1 MRTNHKLTAKISPL
15 IVGYSSSMA
24 SASTSVFKF
33 TEVKK
38 VLLLLEK
45 KDRLKLLLALA
56 INTFLAFLDLFGVA
70 LIGITSAILIRG
82 LQGLAAGDQV
92 SKFLEL
98 LNLDGLPQRDLLILL
113 GGTAI
118 FFFIIKT
125 ILSVYFFRRILRYM
139 SIKNAQ
145 ISSSLVAKMFNRPVE
160 KMLSKSIQHQIYNV
174 TGGVERLIGGAVT
187 SLVVIASDLVLLLV
201 ILVGLLLVDPIT
213 SIGTFF
219 VFTAIAFL
227 LYFLLHKRIV
237 TLNRKSTYQIIYL
250 SQKISEGINS
260 FRDLFIK
267 GGREFY
273 VNEIRKIKMQLAGYD
288 AEIKFIP
295 NISKYTIEIAVILG
309 VAVVAGF
316 QFYLFDSNRAI
327 AVISVFLAA
336 SARIAPAIIRLQ
348 QNIIAVKSSLSA
360 AKPTFELIDELNGVK
375 ELDNIETIIN
385 TNHADFSPRVKLSNL
400 KFTYSD
406 GVENTIE
413 DISLDITEGKFIAFV
428 GPSGGGK
435 STLIDLILGL
445 LAPSSGS
452 ITISSLTP
460 VDAIKK
466 WPGAIGY
473 VPQDVFIENSTVKE
487 NICLG
492 FNPDSVSDD
501 LVWQALKLADL
512 SDFVKD
518 LEGQLSYKISD
529 AGKNLSGGQR
539 QRLGIARALL
549 TKPKIVI
556 FDEATSALD
565 AETENRVSGSIL
577 KLSGE
582 CTVIFIAHR
591 LSVVR
596 GADMIYYIDKGK
608 IINQGTFDELRA
620 MNPAFNNQANFM
632 GI

>member
-1 MRTNHKLTAKISPL
+1 
-15 IVGYSSSMA
+15 
-24 SASTSVFKF
+24 
-33 TEVKK
+33 
-38 VLLLLEK
+38 
-45 KDRLKLLLALA
+45 
-56 INTFLAFLDLFGVA
+56 
-70 LIGITSAILIRG
+70 
-82 LQGLAAGDQV
+82 
-92 SKFLEL
+92 
-98 LNLDGLPQRDLLILL
+98 
-113 GGTAI
+113 
-118 FFFIIKT
+118 
-125 ILSVYFFRRILRYM
+125 M
-139 SIKNAQ
+139 SIRNAQ
-145 ISSSLVAKMFNRPVE
+145 ISSSLVSKMLNRPVE
-160 KMLSKSIQHQIYNV
+160 KIFSKPIQHQIYNV
-174 TGGVERLIGGAVT
+174 TGGVERLVGGAVT

-201 ILVGLLLVDPIT
+201 ILVGLMLVDPIT

-219 VFTAIAFL
+219 VFTGIAFL
-227 LYFLLHKRIV
+227 LYFLLHKRVAI
-237 TLNRKSTYQIIYL
+237 LNSKFAYQSIYFN
-250 SQKISEGINS
+250 QKVSEGINS

-273 VNEIRKIKMQLAGYD
+273 VNEIRKSKMELASYD

-295 NISKYTIEIAVILG
+295 NISKYTIEISVILG
-309 VAVVAGF
+309 IAVIAGI

-336 SARIAPAIIRLQ
+336 STRIAPAIIRLQ
-348 QNIIAVKSSLSA
+348 QNVIAVKSSLSA
-360 AKPTFELIDELNGVK
+360 AKPTFELIDELNGVE
-375 ELDNIETIIN
+375 ELTRIETVIT
-385 TNHADFSPRVKLSNL
+385 TNHANFSPRVKLSNL
-400 KFTYSD
+400 KFIYSD
-406 GVENTIE
+406 ATDETIQ
-413 DISLDITEGKFIAFV
+413 DISLEVTEGKFIAFV

-452 ITISSLTP
+452 ITISGLEP

-466 WPGAIGY
+466 WPGSIGY

-492 FNPDSVSDD
+492 FNPDSVPDE
-501 LVWQALKLADL
+501 LVWQALQLADL
-512 SDFVKD
+512 SEFVKG
-518 LEGQLSYKISD
+518 LEGQLSYRISD

-565 AETENRVSGSIL
+565 AETENRVSESIL
-577 KLSGE
+577 KLTGE

-596 GADMIYYIDKGK
+596 SADMIYYIDKGK
-608 IINQGTFDELRA
+608 IVSQGSFEELRKLNA
-620 MNPAFNNQANFM
+620 DFNNQANFM

>member
-1 MRTNHKLTAKISPL
+1 MVSL
-15 IVGYSSSMA
+15 IQSSL
-24 SASTSVFKF
+24 KF
-33 TEVKK
+33 THIKK

-45 KDRLKLLLALA
+45 KDRFKLFLVL
-56 INTFLAFLDLFGVA
+56 IVNSFLAFLDLIGVA

-92 SKFLEL
+92 TRFLEL
-98 LNLDGLPQRDLLILL
+98 LNLDGLPQQRLLILL
-113 GGTAI
+113 GGSAI
-118 FFFIIKT
+118 FFFILKT
-125 ILSVYFFRRILRYM
+125 VLSVYFLRRTLRYL
-139 SIKNAQ
+139 STRNAQ
-145 ISSSLVAKMFNRPVE
+145 ISSSLVSKMLNRPVE
-160 KMLSKSIQHQIYNV
+160 KIFSRPIQHQIYNV

-187 SLVVIASDLVLLLV
+187 SLVVIASDLVLMLV
-201 ILVGLLLVDPIT
+201 ILVGLMLVDPIT

-219 VFTAIAFL
+219 IFTGIAFL
-227 LYFLLHKRIV
+227 LYFLLHKRVAI
-237 TLNRKSTYQIIYL
+237 LAIKSAYQNIYFD
-250 SQKISEGINS
+250 QKVSEGINS

-273 VNEIRKIKMQLAGYD
+273 VNEIRKTKMQLAGYD

-295 NISKYTIEIAVILG
+295 NISKYTIEILVILG
-309 VAVVAGF
+309 IAVIAGI

-327 AVISVFLAA
+327 AVIAVFLAA
-336 SARIAPAIIRLQ
+336 STRIAPAVIRLQ
-348 QNIIAVKSSLSA
+348 QNVILVKLSLSA
-360 AKPTFELIDELNGVK
+360 AKPTFDLIDELSGVEELTRK
-375 ELDNIETIIN
+375 ETVIT
-385 TNHADFSPRVKLSNL
+385 TSHADFSPRVKLSSI

-406 GVENTIE
+406 ATDETIQ
-413 DISLDITEGKFIAFV
+413 DISLDVTEGKFIAFV

-452 ITISSLTP
+452 ITISGLKP
-460 VDAIKK
+460 VDSIKK
-466 WPGAIGY
+466 WPGSIGY

-492 FNPDSVSDD
+492 FNSDSVPDE
-501 LVWQALKLADL
+501 LVWEALQMADL
-512 SDFVKD
+512 SDFVKG
-518 LEGQLSYKISD
+518 LEGQLSFRISD

-565 AETENRVSGSIL
+565 AETENRVSESIL
-577 KLSGE
+577 KLTGE

-596 GADMIYYIDKGK
+596 SADMIYYIDKGK
-608 IINQGTFDELRA
+608 IVSQGSFEELRKL
-620 MNPAFNNQANFM
+620 NSDFNNQANFM

>member
-1 MRTNHKLTAKISPL
+1 
-15 IVGYSSSMA
+15 MA
-24 SASTSVFKF
+24 YENPSILRLK
-33 TEVKK
+33 EIKK
-38 VLLLLEK
+38 VLILLDK
-45 KDRLKLLLALA
+45 KDRFKLFLVLTVNML
-56 INTFLAFLDLFGVA
+56 LAFLDLFGVA

-92 SKFLEL
+92 TRFLEL
-98 LNLDGLPQRDLLILL
+98 LNLNGLPQRSLLILL
-113 GGTAI
+113 GSAAI
-118 FFFIIKT
+118 SLFILKT
-125 ILSVYFFRRILRYM
+125 ILSVFFLRRTLRYM
-139 SIKNAQ
+139 SLRNAQ
-145 ISSSLVAKMFNRPVE
+145 ISSSLVSKMLNRPVE
-160 KMLSKSIQHQIYNV
+160 KIYSKSIQHQIYMV
-174 TGGVERLIGGAVT
+174 TGGVERLIGGVVT
-187 SLVVIASDLVLLLV
+187 SLVVIAADLVLLLV
-201 ILVGLLLVDPIT
+201 MIVGLMAVDPVT
-213 SIGTFF
+213 SVGTFM
-219 VFTAIAFL
+219 VFTGIGFL
-227 LYFLLHKRIV
+227 LYFLLHKRVANLTI
-237 TLNRKSTYQIIYL
+237 KFAYQSIYFN
-250 SQKISEGINS
+250 QKISEGINS

-273 VNEIRKIKMQLAGYD
+273 VNEIRKTKTQLAGFE
-288 AEIKFIP
+288 AELKFIP
-295 NISKYTIEIAVILG
+295 NISKYTIEISVILG
-309 VAVVAGF
+309 IALISGI

-336 SARIAPAIIRLQ
+336 STRIAPAIVRLQ
-348 QNIIAVKSSLSA
+348 QSVISVKSSLSA
-360 AKPTFELIDELNGVK
+360 AKPTFDLINELNGVE
-375 ELDNIETIIN
+375 ELEKNETVISTI
-385 TNHADFSPRVKLSNL
+385 HKDFSPRLKLSNL
-400 KFTYSD
+400 RFTYSD
-406 GVENTIE
+406 ATDNTIQ
-413 DISLDITEGKFIAFV
+413 DISIEISEGKFIAFV

-452 ITISSLTP
+452 ITISGLTT

-466 WPGAIGY
+466 WPGSIGY

-492 FNPDSVSDD
+492 FNPESVSDE
-501 LVWQALKLADL
+501 LVWQALQLADL
-512 SDFVKD
+512 SDFVKG

-565 AETENRVSGSIL
+565 AETENRVAGSIL
-577 KLSGE
+577 RLIGE
-582 CTVIFIAHR
+582 CTVIFVAHR

-608 IINQGTFDELRA
+608 IISQGTFEELRST
-620 MNPAFNNQANFM
+620 NTEFNNQASFM

>member
-1 MRTNHKLTAKISPL
+1 M
-15 IVGYSSSMA
+15 V
-24 SASTSVFKF
+24 SVNPTLFQF
-33 TEVKK
+33 TEIKK
-38 VLLLLEK
+38 VLLLLDK
-45 KDRLKLLLALA
+45 KDRFRLFLVL
-56 INTFLAFLDLFGVA
+56 IVNTLLAFLDLVGVA
-70 LIGITSAILIRG
+70 LIGVASAILIRG
-82 LQGLAAGDQV
+82 LQAQQAGDQV
-92 SKFLEL
+92 SRFLEV
-98 LNLDGLPQRDLLILL
+98 LNLDGLPQRSLLILL
-113 GGTAI
+113 GASAI
-118 FFFIIKT
+118 FFFILKT
-125 ILSVYFFRRILRYM
+125 ILSVYFLRRTLRYM
-139 SIKNAQ
+139 SIRNAQ
-145 ISSSLVAKMFNRPVE
+145 ISSSLVSKMLNRPVE
-160 KMLSKSIQHQIYNV
+160 KIFNKPIQHQIYNV
-174 TGGVERLIGGAVT
+174 TGGVEILVGGAVT

-201 ILVGLLLVDPIT
+201 ILVGLMLVDPIT

-219 VFTAIAFL
+219 VFTGIAFL
-227 LYFLLHKRIV
+227 LYFLLHKRVAI
-237 TLNRKSTYQIIYL
+237 LNSKFAYQSIYFN
-250 SQKISEGINS
+250 QKVSEGINS

-273 VNEIRKIKMQLAGYD
+273 VNEIRKSKMQLAGYD

-295 NISKYTIEIAVILG
+295 NISKYTIEISVILG
-309 VAVVAGF
+309 IAVIAGI

-336 SARIAPAIIRLQ
+336 STRIAPAIIRLQ
-348 QNIIAVKSSLSA
+348 QNVIAVKSSLSA
-360 AKPTFELIDELNGVK
+360 AKPTFELIDELNGVE
-375 ELDNIETIIN
+375 ELGRTETVIT

-400 KFTYSD
+400 KFIYSD
-406 GVENTIE
+406 ATDETIQ
-413 DISLDITEGKFIAFV
+413 DISLEITEGKFIAFV

-445 LAPSSGS
+445 LAPFSGS
-452 ITISSLTP
+452 ITISGLKP

-466 WPGAIGY
+466 WPGSIGY

-492 FNPDSVSDD
+492 FNPDSVPDD
-501 LVWQALKLADL
+501 LVWQALQLADL
-512 SDFVKD
+512 SEFVKG
-518 LEGQLSYKISD
+518 LEGQLSYRISD

-565 AETENRVSGSIL
+565 AETENRVSESIL
-577 KLSGE
+577 KLTGE

-596 GADMIYYIDKGK
+596 SADMIYYIDKGK
-608 IINQGTFDELRA
+608 IVSQGSFEELRKLNA
-620 MNPAFNNQANFM
+620 DFNNQANFM

>member
-1 MRTNHKLTAKISPL
+1 MIS
-15 IVGYSSSMA
+15 A
-24 SASTSVFKF
+24 NTSLFKF
-33 TEVKK
+33 SDIKK

-45 KDRLKLLLALA
+45 KDRFKLFLVLI

-92 SKFLEL
+92 TRFLEL
-98 LNLDGLPQRDLLILL
+98 LNLDGLPQQSLLILL
-113 GGTAI
+113 GGSAI
-118 FFFIIKT
+118 FFFILKT
-125 ILSVYFFRRILRYM
+125 ILSVYFLRKTLRYM
-139 SIKNAQ
+139 SIRNAQ
-145 ISSSLVAKMFNRPVE
+145 ISSSLISKMLNRPVE
-160 KMLSKSIQHQIYNV
+160 KIFSKPIQHQIYNV
-174 TGGVERLIGGAVT
+174 TGGVERLVGGAVT
-187 SLVVIASDLVLLLV
+187 SLVIIASDSVLLLV
-201 ILVGLLLVDPIT
+201 ILVGLMLVDPIT

-219 VFTAIAFL
+219 VFTGIAFL
-227 LYFLLHKRIV
+227 LYFLLHKRVAI
-237 TLNRKSTYQIIYL
+237 LNSKFAYQSIYFN
-250 SQKISEGINS
+250 QKVSEGINS

-273 VNEIRKIKMQLAGYD
+273 VNEIRKTKIQLAGYD

-295 NISKYTIEIAVILG
+295 NISKYTIEISVILG
-309 VAVVAGF
+309 IALISGI
-316 QFYLFDSNRAI
+316 QFYLFDSNRAV

-336 SARIAPAIIRLQ
+336 STRIAPAIIRLQ
-348 QNIIAVKSSLSA
+348 QNVISVKSSLSG
-360 AKPTFELIDELNGVK
+360 AKPTFELIDELNGIK
-375 ELDNIETIIN
+375 ELEKTETLIT
-385 TNHADFSPRVKLSNL
+385 TNHKDFSPKVKLSNL
-400 KFTYSD
+400 KFTYSGATD
-406 GVENTIE
+406 DTIQ
-413 DISLDITEGKFIAFV
+413 DISLDISEGKFIALV

-452 ITISSLTP
+452 ITISGLTP

-466 WPGAIGY
+466 WPGSIGY

-492 FNPDSVSDD
+492 FNPESVPDD
-501 LVWQALKLADL
+501 LVWQALQLADL
-512 SDFVKD
+512 SDFVKGLD
-518 LEGQLSYKISD
+518 GQLSYRISD

-539 QRLGIARALL
+539 QRLGIARAIL

-565 AETENRVSGSIL
+565 AETENRVSESIL
-577 KLSGE
+577 KLTGE

-596 GADMIYYIDKGK
+596 SADMIYYIDKGK
-608 IINQGTFDELRA
+608 IINQGTFEELRSINA
-620 MNPAFNNQANFM
+620 DFNNQANFM

>member
-1 MRTNHKLTAKISPL
+1 
-15 IVGYSSSMA
+15 MA
-24 SASTSVFKF
+24 SVNPSIFKF
-33 TEVKK
+33 TEIKK

-45 KDRLKLLLALA
+45 KDRFKLFLVL
-56 INTFLAFLDLFGVA
+56 IVNTFLAFLDLFGVA

-82 LQGLAAGDQV
+82 LQGLTAGDQV
-92 SKFLEL
+92 SRFLEI
-98 LNLDGLPQRDLLILL
+98 LNLDALPQRSLLILL
-113 GGTAI
+113 GSTAVL
-118 FFFIIKT
+118 FFIIKT
-125 ILSVYFFRRILRYM
+125 ILSVYFLRRTLRYL
-139 SIKNAQ
+139 SFRNAQ
-145 ISSSLVAKMFNRPVE
+145 ISSVLVSKMLNRPIE
-160 KMLSKSIQHQIYNV
+160 KIFSKSIQHQIYNV
-174 TGGVERLIGGAVT
+174 TSGVERLIGSAVT

-201 ILVGLLLVDPIT
+201 ILVGLMLVDPIT
-213 SIGTFF
+213 SVGTFF
-219 VFTAIAFL
+219 VFTGIGFL
-227 LYFLLHKRIV
+227 LYFLLHKRV
-237 TLNRKSTYQIIYL
+237 AVLNSKFAYESIYL
-250 SQKISEGINS
+250 NQKISEGINS

-273 VNEIRKIKMQLAGYD
+273 VNEIRKTKMQLAGYN

-295 NISKYTIEIAVILG
+295 NISKYTIEVSVILG
-309 VAVVAGF
+309 ISIVAGI

-336 SARIAPAIIRLQ
+336 SSRIAPAIIRLQ
-348 QNIIAVKSSLSA
+348 QNVITVKSSLSA
-360 AKPTFELIDELNGVK
+360 AKPTFELIDELNGIK
-375 ELDNIETIIN
+375 ELETTETLIT
-385 TNHADFSPRVKLSNL
+385 TNHKNFSPRLSLKNL

-406 GVENTIE
+406 AINYTIR
-413 DISLDITEGKFIAFV
+413 DISLEISEGKFIAFV

-435 STLIDLILGL
+435 STLVDLVLGL
-445 LAPSSGS
+445 LAPSFGS
-452 ITISSLTP
+452 ITISGLKP

-466 WPGAIGY
+466 WPGSIGY

-492 FNPDSVSDD
+492 FNHELVPDD
-501 LVWQALKLADL
+501 LVWQALQLADL
-512 SDFVKD
+512 SEFVKG
-518 LEGQLSYKISD
+518 LEGQLSYRISD

-565 AETENRVSGSIL
+565 AETENRVSESIL
-577 KLSGE
+577 KLTGE

-596 GADMIYYIDKGK
+596 SADMIYYIDKGR
-608 IINQGTFDELRA
+608 IVNQGTFDELRSINA
-620 MNPAFNNQANFM
+620 DFNNQANFM

>member
-1 MRTNHKLTAKISPL
+1 MISTNSSLLKLNEI
-15 IVGYSSSMA
+15 
-24 SASTSVFKF
+24 
-33 TEVKK
+33 KK
-38 VLLLLEK
+38 VLLLLDK
-45 KDRLKLLLALA
+45 KDRFKLFLVLI

-92 SKFLEL
+92 TTFLEL
-98 LNLDGLPQRDLLILL
+98 LNLDGLPQRSLLILL
-113 GGTAI
+113 GGSAI
-118 FFFIIKT
+118 FFFILKT
-125 ILSVYFFRRILRYM
+125 ILSVYFLRRTLRYM
-139 SIKNAQ
+139 SIRNAQ
-145 ISSSLVAKMFNRPVE
+145 ISSSLVSKMLNRPVE
-160 KMLSKSIQHQIYNV
+160 KIFSKSIQHQIYNV
-174 TGGVERLIGGAVT
+174 TVGVETLVGSAIT

-201 ILVGLLLVDPIT
+201 ILAGLMMVDPIT
-213 SIGTFF
+213 SVGTFF
-219 VFTAIAFL
+219 VFTGIGFL
-227 LYFLLHKRIV
+227 LYFLLHKRV
-237 TLNRKSTYQIIYL
+237 ANLSTKSAYQSIYL
-250 SQKISEGINS
+250 NQKVSEGINS

-273 VNEIRKIKMQLAGYD
+273 VNEIRKTKMKLAGYD

-295 NISKYTIEIAVILG
+295 NISKYTIEISVIIG
-309 VAVVAGF
+309 IAVVAGI
-316 QFYLFDSNRAI
+316 QFYFFDANRAI

-336 SARIAPAIIRLQ
+336 STRIAPAVVRIQHSVIT
-348 QNIIAVKSSLSA
+348 VKSSLSA
-360 AKPTFELIDELNGVK
+360 AKPTFELIDELAGVK
-375 ELDNIETIIN
+375 ELERIETVIS
-385 TNHADFSPRVKLSNL
+385 TSHTDFSPRVKLSNV

-406 GVENTIE
+406 ATKNTVE
-413 DISLDITEGKFIAFV
+413 DISLEIGEGKFIAFV

-452 ITISSLTP
+452 IAISGLTP

-466 WPGAIGY
+466 WPGSIGY

-492 FNPDSVSDD
+492 FNPESVSDD
-501 LVWQALKLADL
+501 LVWRALQLADL
-512 SDFVKD
+512 SDFVKG
-518 LEGQLSYKISD
+518 LEGGLSYRISD

-565 AETENRVSGSIL
+565 AETENRVSESIL
-577 KLSGE
+577 KLTGE

-596 GADMIYYIDKGK
+596 SADMIYYIDKGK
-608 IINQGTFDELRA
+608 IISQGRFEELRKLNA
-620 MNPAFNNQANFM
+620 DFNNQANFM

>member
-1 MRTNHKLTAKISPL
+1 MIGNNSFDL
-15 IVGYSSSMA
+15 
-24 SASTSVFKF
+24 KF
-33 TEVKK
+33 EQIRK
-38 VLLLLEK
+38 VLLLLNRS
-45 KDRLKLLLALA
+45 DRYKLGIVLI
-56 INTFLAFLDLFGVA
+56 INTGLAFLDLIGVA
-70 LIGITSAILIRG
+70 LIGITSAILVRS

-92 SKFLEL
+92 TRFIEF
-98 LNLDGLPQRDLLILL
+98 LNLNELPQRNLLLLL
-113 GGTAI
+113 GGCAI
-118 FFFIIKT
+118 SFFILKT
-125 ILSVYFFRRILRYM
+125 ILSVYFLRRTIRYM
-139 SIKNAQ
+139 STRNAQ
-145 ISSSLVAKMFNRPVE
+145 ISSSLVSKMLNRPVE
-160 KMLSKSIQHQIYNV
+160 KIFSKPIQHQIYNV
-174 TGGVERLIGGAVT
+174 TGGVERLVGGAVT

-201 ILVGLLLVDPIT
+201 VLVGLMLVDPIT
-213 SIGTFF
+213 SIGTFV
-219 VFTAIAFL
+219 VFTGIAFL
-227 LYFLLHKRIV
+227 LYFLLHKRVAI
-237 TLNRKSTYQIIYL
+237 LNSKSAYQSIYFN
-250 SQKISEGINS
+250 QKVSEGINS
-260 FRDLFIK
+260 FRDLFIR

-273 VNEIRKIKMQLAGYD
+273 VNEIRKTKTQLAGYD

-295 NISKYTIEIAVILG
+295 NISKYTIEISVILG
-309 VAVVAGF
+309 IAVIAGI

-336 SARIAPAIIRLQ
+336 STRIAPAIIRLQ
-348 QNIIAVKSSLSA
+348 QNVISVKSSLSG
-360 AKPTFELIDELNGVK
+360 AKPTFDLIDELNGVE
-375 ELDNIETIIN
+375 ELTRVETVIS
-385 TNHADFSPRVKLSNL
+385 TSHADFLPRVKLSSL
-400 KFTYSD
+400 KFIYSD
-406 GVENTIE
+406 ATDETIK
-413 DISLDITEGKFIAFV
+413 DISLDVTEGKFIAFV

-452 ITISSLTP
+452 ITISGLKP

-466 WPGAIGY
+466 WPGSIGY

-492 FNPDSVSDD
+492 FNPDSVEDD
-501 LVWQALKLADL
+501 LVWQALQMADL
-512 SDFVKD
+512 SEFVKG

-565 AETENRVSGSIL
+565 AETENRVSESIL
-577 KLSGE
+577 KLTGE

-596 GADMIYYIDKGK
+596 SADMIYYIDKGK
-608 IINQGTFDELRA
+608 IVSQGSFEELRKLNA
-620 MNPAFNNQANFM
+620 DFNNQANFM

>member
-1 MRTNHKLTAKISPL
+1 
-15 IVGYSSSMA
+15 MA
-24 SASTSVFKF
+24 SLNPSIFKF
-33 TEVKK
+33 TEIKK

-45 KDRLKLLLALA
+45 KDRFKLFAVLI

-70 LIGITSAILIRG
+70 LIGVTSAILIRG
-82 LQGLAAGDQV
+82 LQGLSAGDQV
-92 SKFLEL
+92 SRFLEI
-98 LNLDGLPQRDLLILL
+98 LNLDGLPQRNLMVLL

-118 FFFIIKT
+118 FFFIMKT
-125 ILSVYFFRRILRYM
+125 ILSVYFLRRTLRYM
-139 SIKNAQ
+139 SIRNAQ
-145 ISSSLVAKMFNRPVE
+145 ISSSLVSKMLNRPVE
-160 KMLSKSIQHQIYNV
+160 RIFSKSIQHQIYNV

-201 ILVGLLLVDPIT
+201 ILIGLMLVDPVT

-219 VFTAIAFL
+219 VFTGIGYL
-227 LYFLLHKRIV
+227 LYFLLHKRV
-237 TLNRKSTYQIIYL
+237 AMLNSRSTYESIYFN
-250 SQKISEGINS
+250 QKVSEGINS

-273 VNEIRKIKMQLAGYD
+273 VNEIRKTKMKLAGYD

-295 NISKYTIEIAVILG
+295 NISKYTIEISVILG
-309 VAVVAGF
+309 IAVVAGI

-336 SARIAPAIIRLQ
+336 STRIAPAIIRLQ
-348 QNIIAVKSSLSA
+348 QNVIAVKSSLSA
-360 AKPTFELIDELNGVK
+360 AKPTFELIEELSSVK
-375 ELDNIETIIN
+375 ELEKTETLIT
-385 TNHADFSPRVKLSNL
+385 TNHKDFSPRVNLKNL
-400 KFTYSD
+400 KFTYAD
-406 GVENTIE
+406 AIDDTIQ
-413 DISLDITEGKFIAFV
+413 DISLDVSEGKFIAFV

-435 STLIDLILGL
+435 STLVDLVLGL

-452 ITISSLTP
+452 ITISGLSP

-466 WPGAIGY
+466 WPGSIGY

-492 FNPDSVSDD
+492 FNPELVPDD
-501 LVWQALKLADL
+501 LVWQALDLADL
-512 SDFVKD
+512 SGFVKG
-518 LEGQLSYKISD
+518 LEGQLSYRISD

-565 AETENRVSGSIL
+565 AETENRVSESIL
-577 KLSGE
+577 KLTGE

-596 GADMIYYIDKGK
+596 SADMIYYIDNGR
-608 IINQGTFDELRA
+608 IVNQGTFEELRKLNA
-620 MNPAFNNQANFM
+620 DFNNQANFM

>member
-1 MRTNHKLTAKISPL
+1 
-15 IVGYSSSMA
+15 MA
-24 SASTSVFKF
+24 SLNPSLFKF
-33 TEVKK
+33 TEIKK

-45 KDRLKLLLALA
+45 KDRFKLFAVL
-56 INTFLAFLDLFGVA
+56 IVNTFLAFLDLFGVA
-70 LIGITSAILIRG
+70 LIGVTTAILIRG
-82 LQGLAAGDQV
+82 LQGLSAGDQV
-92 SKFLEL
+92 SRLLEI
-98 LNLDGLPQRDLLILL
+98 LNLAGLPQRHQLILL

-118 FFFIIKT
+118 FFFIMKT
-125 ILSVYFFRRILRYM
+125 MISVFFLRRTLKYM
-139 SIKNAQ
+139 SIRNAQ
-145 ISSSLVAKMFNRPVE
+145 ISSSLVSKMLNRPVE
-160 KMLSKSIQHQIYNV
+160 RIFSKSIQHQLHSV
-174 TGGVERLIGGAVT
+174 TGGVETLVGGAVT
-187 SLVVIASDLVLLLV
+187 SLVVIASDLILLLV
-201 ILVGLLLVDPIT
+201 ILIGLMLVDPVT

-219 VFTAIAFL
+219 VFTAIGYL

-237 TLNRKSTYQIIYL
+237 ILNSRSTYESIYFK
-250 SQKISEGINS
+250 QKVSEGINS
-260 FRDLFIK
+260 FRDLFVK

-273 VNEIRKIKMQLAGYD
+273 VNELRKTKMKLADYD

-295 NISKYTIEIAVILG
+295 NISKYTIEVSVILGIAVI
-309 VAVVAGF
+309 AGI

-336 SARIAPAIIRLQ
+336 STRIAPATIRLQ
-348 QNIIAVKSSLSA
+348 QNVIAVKSSLSA
-360 AKPTFELIDELNGVK
+360 AKPTFELIEELNGVK
-375 ELDNIETIIN
+375 ELEKTETLIT
-385 TNHADFSPRVKLSNL
+385 TNHKDFSPRINL
-400 KFTYSD
+400 KNLRFTYS
-406 GVENTIE
+406 GAINYTIQ
-413 DISLDITEGKFIAFV
+413 DISLEISEGKFIAFV

-445 LAPSSGS
+445 LAPSIGS
-452 ITISSLTP
+452 IRISDLSP

-466 WPGAIGY
+466 WPGSIGY

-492 FNPDSVSDD
+492 FNPESVPDD
-501 LVWQALKLADL
+501 LVWQALELADL
-512 SDFVKD
+512 SGFIKG
-518 LEGQLSYKISD
+518 LEGQLSYRISD

-565 AETENRVSGSIL
+565 AETENRVLESIL
-577 KLSGE
+577 KLTGE

-596 GADMIYYIDKGK
+596 SADMIYYIDKGR
-608 IINQGTFDELRA
+608 IVNQGTFEELRLINA
-620 MNPAFNNQANFM
+620 DFNNQANFM

>member
-1 MRTNHKLTAKISPL
+1 
-15 IVGYSSSMA
+15 
-24 SASTSVFKF
+24 
-33 TEVKK
+33 
-38 VLLLLEK
+38 
-45 KDRLKLLLALA
+45 
-56 INTFLAFLDLFGVA
+56 VA

-82 LQGLAAGDQV
+82 LQGLTAGDQV
-92 SKFLEL
+92 SRFLEI
-98 LNLDGLPQRDLLILL
+98 LNLDGLPQRTLLILL

-118 FFFIIKT
+118 FFFIMKT
-125 ILSVYFFRRILRYM
+125 ILSVYFLRRTLRYM
-139 SIKNAQ
+139 SIRNAQ
-145 ISSSLVAKMFNRPVE
+145 ISSSLVSKMLNRPVE
-160 KMLSKSIQHQIYNV
+160 KIFSKSIQHQIYNV
-174 TGGVERLIGGAVT
+174 TGGVERLVGGAVT
-187 SLVVIASDLVLLLV
+187 NLVVIASDLVLLLV
-201 ILVGLLLVDPIT
+201 ILIGLMLVDPVT

-219 VFTAIAFL
+219 VFTGIGFL
-227 LYFLLHKRIV
+227 LYFLLHKRVAI
-237 TLNRKSTYQIIYL
+237 LNSKFTYESIYFN
-250 SQKISEGINS
+250 QKVSEGINS

-273 VNEIRKIKMQLAGYD
+273 VNEIRKTKMKLAGYD

-295 NISKYTIEIAVILG
+295 NISKYTIEISVILG
-309 VAVVAGF
+309 IAVVAGI

-336 SARIAPAIIRLQ
+336 SSRIAPAIIRLQ
-348 QNIIAVKSSLSA
+348 QNVIAVKSSFSA
-360 AKPTFELIDELNGVK
+360 AQPTFDLIDELNGVQ
-375 ELDNIETIIN
+375 ELERTETLIT
-385 TNHADFSPRVKLSNL
+385 TNHKDFSPRVNLKNL

-406 GVENTIE
+406 AINDTIQ
-413 DISLDITEGKFIAFV
+413 DISLEISEGKFIAFV

-435 STLIDLILGL
+435 STLVDLVLGL

-452 ITISSLTP
+452 ISISGLTP

-466 WPGAIGY
+466 WPGSIGY

-492 FNPDSVSDD
+492 FNPELVQDD
-501 LVWQALKLADL
+501 LVWQALDLADL
-512 SDFVKD
+512 SEFVKG
-518 LEGQLSYKISD
+518 LEGQLSYRISD

-565 AETENRVSGSIL
+565 AETENRVSESIL
-577 KLSGE
+577 KLTGE

-596 GADMIYYIDKGK
+596 SADMIYYIDKGR
-608 IINQGTFDELRA
+608 IVNQGTFEELRSINA
-620 MNPAFNNQANFM
+620 DFNNQANFM

>member
-1 MRTNHKLTAKISPL
+1 MVAVNS
-15 IVGYSSSMA
+15 
-24 SASTSVFKF
+24 SVFKF
-33 TEVKK
+33 AEIKR

-45 KDRLKLLLALA
+45 KDRLKLFLVL
-56 INTFLAFLDLFGVA
+56 IVNTFLAFLDLFGVA

-82 LQGLAAGDQV
+82 LQGLTAGDQV
-92 SKFLEL
+92 SRFLEI
-98 LNLDGLPQRDLLILL
+98 LNLDGLPQRTLLILL

-118 FFFIIKT
+118 FFFIMKT
-125 ILSVYFFRRILRYM
+125 ILSVYFLRRTLRYM
-139 SIKNAQ
+139 SIRNAQ
-145 ISSSLVAKMFNRPVE
+145 ISSSLVSKMLNRPVE
-160 KMLSKSIQHQIYNV
+160 KIFSKSIQHQIYNV
-174 TGGVERLIGGAVT
+174 TGGVERLVGGAVT
-187 SLVVIASDLVLLLV
+187 NLVVIASDLVLLLV
-201 ILVGLLLVDPIT
+201 ILIGLMLVDPVT

-219 VFTAIAFL
+219 VFTGIGFL
-227 LYFLLHKRIV
+227 LYFLLHKRVAI
-237 TLNRKSTYQIIYL
+237 LNSKFTYESIYFN
-250 SQKISEGINS
+250 QKVSEGINS

-273 VNEIRKIKMQLAGYD
+273 VNEIRKTKMKLAGYD

-295 NISKYTIEIAVILG
+295 NISKYTIEISVILG
-309 VAVVAGF
+309 IAVIAGI

-336 SARIAPAIIRLQ
+336 SSRIAPAIIRLQ
-348 QNIIAVKSSLSA
+348 QNVIAVKSSFSA
-360 AKPTFELIDELNGVK
+360 AQPTFDLIDELNGVQ
-375 ELDNIETIIN
+375 ELERTETLIT
-385 TNHADFSPRVKLSNL
+385 TNHKDFSPRVNLKNL

-406 GVENTIE
+406 AINDTIQ
-413 DISLDITEGKFIAFV
+413 DISLEISEGKFIAFV

-435 STLIDLILGL
+435 STLVDLVLGL

-452 ITISSLTP
+452 ISISGLTP

-466 WPGAIGY
+466 WPGSIGY

-492 FNPDSVSDD
+492 FNPELVQDD
-501 LVWQALKLADL
+501 LVWQALDLADL
-512 SDFVKD
+512 SEFVKG
-518 LEGQLSYKISD
+518 LEGQLSYRISD

-565 AETENRVSGSIL
+565 AETENRVSESIL
-577 KLSGE
+577 KLTGE

-596 GADMIYYIDKGK
+596 SADMIYYIDKGR
-608 IINQGTFDELRA
+608 IVNQGTFEELRSINA
-620 MNPAFNNQANFM
+620 DFNNQANFM

>member
-1 MRTNHKLTAKISPL
+1 
-15 IVGYSSSMA
+15 MA
-24 SASTSVFKF
+24 SLNPSVFKF
-33 TEVKK
+33 AEIKK

-45 KDRLKLLLALA
+45 KDRLKLFLVL
-56 INTFLAFLDLFGVA
+56 IVNTFLAFLDLFGVA

-82 LQGLAAGDQV
+82 LQGLTAGDQV
-92 SKFLEL
+92 SRFLEI
-98 LNLDGLPQRDLLILL
+98 LNLDGLPQRNLLILL

-118 FFFIIKT
+118 SFFIIKT
-125 ILSVYFFRRILRYM
+125 ILSVFFLRKTLRYM
-139 SIKNAQ
+139 SIRNAQ
-145 ISSSLVAKMFNRPVE
+145 ISSSLVSKMLNRPVE
-160 KMLSKSIQHQIYNV
+160 KIFSKSIQHQIYNV
-174 TGGVERLIGGAVT
+174 TGGVENLVT
-187 SLVVIASDLVLLLV
+187 GVVTGLVVIASDLVLLLV
-201 ILVGLLLVDPIT
+201 ILSGLMLVDPIT
-213 SIGTFF
+213 SVGTFF
-219 VFTAIAFL
+219 MFTGIAFL
-227 LYFLLHKRIV
+227 LYFLLHKRV
-237 TLNRKSTYQIIYL
+237 VVLNTKSAYQGIYFN
-250 SQKISEGINS
+250 QKVSEGINS

-273 VNEIRKIKMQLAGYD
+273 ANEMRKTKMQLAGYD
-288 AEIKFIP
+288 AEIRFIP
-295 NISKYTIEIAVILG
+295 NISKYTIEISVILG
-309 VAVVAGF
+309 IAIIAGI

-336 SARIAPAIIRLQ
+336 STRIAPAIVRVQ
-348 QNIIAVKSSLSA
+348 QNLVGVKSSLSA
-360 AKPTFELIDELNGVK
+360 AKPTFDLIDELNDVK
-375 ELDNIETIIN
+375 ELDKTETLIT
-385 TNHADFSPRVKLSNL
+385 TNHKDFSPRVNLKDL

-406 GVENTIE
+406 ATNDTIQ
-413 DISLDITEGKFIAFV
+413 DITLDIDSGRFVALV

-452 ITISSLTP
+452 ITISGLAP

-466 WPGAIGY
+466 WPGSIGY

-492 FNPDSVSDD
+492 FNPTTVSDD
-501 LVWQALKLADL
+501 LVWEALQLADL
-512 SDFVKD
+512 SEFVKGLD
-518 LEGQLSYKISD
+518 GQLSYRISD

-565 AETENRVSGSIL
+565 AETENRVSESIL
-577 KLSGE
+577 KLTGE

-596 GADMIYYIDKGK
+596 SADMIYYIDKGR
-608 IINQGTFDELRA
+608 IVNQGTFEELRSI
-620 MNPAFNNQANFM
+620 NTDFNNQANFM

>member
-1 MRTNHKLTAKISPL
+1 MVYP
-15 IVGYSSSMA
+15 
-24 SASTSVFKF
+24 STSLFKF
-33 TEVKK
+33 TEIKK

-45 KDRLKLLLALA
+45 KDRFKLLLVLM

-82 LQGLAAGDQV
+82 LQGLSAGDQV
-92 SKFLEL
+92 TRFLEL
-98 LNLDGLPQRDLLILL
+98 FNLDGLPQRSLLLLL
-113 GGTAI
+113 GGSAI
-118 FFFIIKT
+118 FFFILKT
-125 ILSVYFFRRILRYM
+125 TLSVYFLRRTLRYM
-139 SIKNAQ
+139 SIRNAQ
-145 ISSSLVAKMFNRPVE
+145 ISSSLVSKMLNRPVE
-160 KMLSKSIQHQIYNV
+160 KIFSKPIQHQIYNV
-174 TGGVERLIGGAVT
+174 TGGVERLVGGAVA
-187 SLVVIASDLVLLLV
+187 SLLMIASDLVLLLV
-201 ILVGLLLVDPIT
+201 ILVGLMLVDPIT

-219 VFTAIAFL
+219 VFTGIGFL
-227 LYFLLHKRIV
+227 LYFLLHKRVAI
-237 TLNRKSTYQIIYL
+237 LNSKFAYESIYF
-250 SQKISEGINS
+250 SQKVSEGINS

-273 VNEIRKIKMQLAGYD
+273 VNEIRKTKMRLASYD
-288 AEIKFIP
+288 AEIKFLP
-295 NISKYTIEIAVILG
+295 NISKYTIEISVILG
-309 VAVVAGF
+309 IAVVAGI

-336 SARIAPAIIRLQ
+336 STRIAPAIIRLQ
-348 QNIIAVKSSLSA
+348 QNVIAVKSSLSA
-360 AKPTFELIDELNGVK
+360 AKPTFELIDELNGVE
-375 ELDNIETIIN
+375 ELERTETVIT

-400 KFTYSD
+400 KFIYSD
-406 GVENTIE
+406 ATDETIQ
-413 DISLDITEGKFIAFV
+413 DISLEVTEGKFIAFV

-435 STLIDLILGL
+435 STLVDLILGL

-452 ITISSLTP
+452 ITISGLKP
-460 VDAIKK
+460 VDAIRK
-466 WPGAIGY
+466 WPGSIGY

-492 FNPDSVSDD
+492 FNPDSVEDD
-501 LVWQALKLADL
+501 LVWQALQMADL
-512 SDFVKD
+512 SEFVKG
-518 LEGQLSYKISD
+518 LEGQLSYRISD

-565 AETENRVSGSIL
+565 AETENRVSESIL
-577 KLSGE
+577 KLTGE

-596 GADMIYYIDKGK
+596 SADMIYYIDKGK
-608 IINQGTFDELRA
+608 IVSQGSFDELRKLNA
-620 MNPAFNNQANFM
+620 DFNNQANFM

>member
-1 MRTNHKLTAKISPL
+1 
-15 IVGYSSSMA
+15 MA
-24 SASTSVFKF
+24 SLNPSIFKF
-33 TEVKK
+33 TEIKK

-45 KDRLKLLLALA
+45 KDRLKLFAVL
-56 INTFLAFLDLFGVA
+56 IVNTFLAFLDLFGVA
-70 LIGITSAILIRG
+70 LIGVTSAILIRG
-82 LQGLAAGDQV
+82 LQGLSAGDQV
-92 SKFLEL
+92 SRFLEI
-98 LNLDGLPQRDLLILL
+98 LNLDGLPQRNLMVLL

-118 FFFIIKT
+118 FFFIMKT
-125 ILSVYFFRRILRYM
+125 ILSVYFLRRTLRYM
-139 SIKNAQ
+139 SIRNAQ
-145 ISSSLVAKMFNRPVE
+145 ISSSLVSKMLNRPVE
-160 KMLSKSIQHQIYNV
+160 RIFSKSIQHQIYIV

-201 ILVGLLLVDPIT
+201 IIIGLMLVDPVT

-219 VFTAIAFL
+219 VFTGIGYL
-227 LYFLLHKRIV
+227 LYFLLHKRV
-237 TLNRKSTYQIIYL
+237 AMLNSRSTYESIYFN
-250 SQKISEGINS
+250 QKVSEGINS

-273 VNEIRKIKMQLAGYD
+273 VNEIRKTKMKLAGYD

-295 NISKYTIEIAVILG
+295 NISKYTIEISVILG
-309 VAVVAGF
+309 IAVVAGI

-336 SARIAPAIIRLQ
+336 STRIAPAIIRLQ
-348 QNIIAVKSSLSA
+348 QNVIAVKSSLSA
-360 AKPTFELIDELNGVK
+360 AKPTFELIEELSGVK
-375 ELDNIETIIN
+375 ELEKTETLIN
-385 TNHADFSPRVKLSNL
+385 TNHKDFSSRVILKNL
-400 KFTYSD
+400 KFTYAD
-406 GVENTIE
+406 AIDDTIQ
-413 DISLDITEGKFIAFV
+413 DISLDVSEGKFIAFV

-435 STLIDLILGL
+435 STLVDLVLGL
-445 LAPSSGS
+445 LPPSSGS
-452 ITISSLTP
+452 ITISGLTP

-466 WPGAIGY
+466 WPGSIGY

-492 FNPDSVSDD
+492 FNPESVPDD
-501 LVWQALKLADL
+501 LVWQALELADL
-512 SDFVKD
+512 SGFIKG
-518 LEGQLSYKISD
+518 LEGQLSYRISD

-565 AETENRVSGSIL
+565 AETENRVSESIL
-577 KLSGE
+577 KLTGD

-596 GADMIYYIDKGK
+596 SADMIYYIDKGR
-608 IINQGTFDELRA
+608 IVNQGTFEELRKLNA
-620 MNPAFNNQANFM
+620 DFNNQANFM

>member
-1 MRTNHKLTAKISPL
+1 ML
-15 IVGYSSSMA
+15 
-24 SASTSVFKF
+24 
-33 TEVKK
+33 
-38 VLLLLEK
+38 
-45 KDRLKLLLALA
+45 
-56 INTFLAFLDLFGVA
+56 
-70 LIGITSAILIRG
+70 
-82 LQGLAAGDQV
+82 
-92 SKFLEL
+92 
-98 LNLDGLPQRDLLILL
+98 
-113 GGTAI
+113 
-118 FFFIIKT
+118 
-125 ILSVYFFRRILRYM
+125 
-139 SIKNAQ
+139 
-145 ISSSLVAKMFNRPVE
+145 NRPVE
-160 KMLSKSIQHQIYNV
+160 KIFGKSIQHQIWIV
-174 TGGVERLIGGAVT
+174 TSGIEKLIGGAVT
-187 SLVVIASDLVLLLV
+187 SLVMIASDLVLLLV
-201 ILVGLLLVDPIT
+201 ILIGLMLVDPVT
-213 SIGTFF
+213 SIGTFV

-227 LYFLLHKRIV
+227 LYFLLHKRV
-237 TLNRKSTYQIIYL
+237 AVLNRKFAYQSIYFN
-250 SQKISEGINS
+250 QKISEGINS

-273 VNEIRKIKMQLAGYD
+273 VNEIRKTKMQLAGFD

-336 SARIAPAIIRLQ
+336 STRIAPAIIRLQ
-348 QNIIAVKSSLSA
+348 QNLIQVKSSFSA
-360 AKPTFELIDELNGVK
+360 AKPTFELIDELNGVE
-375 ELDNIETIIN
+375 ELKSIETAIS
-385 TNHADFSPRVKLSNL
+385 TNHADFSPSVKLSNL
-400 KFTYSD
+400 KFSYSD
-406 GVENTIE
+406 AFENTIE
-413 DISLDITEGKFIAFV
+413 DISLDVTEGKFIAFV

-452 ITISSLTP
+452 ITISSLKP

-492 FNPDSVSDD
+492 FNPQSVSDD

-512 SDFVKD
+512 SEFVKS
-518 LEGQLSYKISD
+518 LKGQLAYKISD

-565 AETENRVSGSIL
+565 AETENRVSESIL
-577 KLSGE
+577 KLTGN

-596 GADMIYYIDKGK
+596 SADMIYYIDKGK

-620 MNPAFNNQANFM
+620 INADFNNQANFM

>member
-1 MRTNHKLTAKISPL
+1 MVSP
-15 IVGYSSSMA
+15 
-24 SASTSVFKF
+24 STSLFKF
-33 TEVKK
+33 TEIKK

-45 KDRLKLLLALA
+45 KDRLKLFLVLI

-92 SKFLEL
+92 TRFLEL
-98 LNLDGLPQRDLLILL
+98 LNLDGLPQRNLLILL
-113 GGTAI
+113 GGSAI

-125 ILSVYFFRRILRYM
+125 VLSVYLLRRTLRYM
-139 SIKNAQ
+139 SIRNAQ
-145 ISSSLVAKMFNRPVE
+145 ISSSLVSKMLNRPVE
-160 KMLSKSIQHQIYNV
+160 KIFSKPIQHQIYNV
-174 TGGVERLIGGAVT
+174 TGGVEKLVGGAVT

-201 ILVGLLLVDPIT
+201 ILVGLMLVDPIT
-213 SIGTFF
+213 SVGTFV
-219 VFTAIAFL
+219 VFTGIAFI
-227 LYFLLHKRIV
+227 LYFLLHKRVAILS
-237 TLNRKSTYQIIYL
+237 TKSAYQSIYF
-250 SQKISEGINS
+250 SQKVSEGINS

-267 GGREFY
+267 GGREYY
-273 VNEIRKIKMQLAGYD
+273 VNEIRKTKMQLAGYD

-295 NISKYTIEIAVILG
+295 NISKYTIEVSVILG
-309 VAVVAGF
+309 IALIAGI

-336 SARIAPAIIRLQ
+336 STRIAPAIIRLQ
-348 QNIIAVKSSLSA
+348 QNVIAVKSSLSA
-360 AKPTFELIDELNGVK
+360 AKPTFELIDELNGVE
-375 ELDNIETIIN
+375 ELTRTETIIS

-400 KFTYSD
+400 KFIYSD
-406 GVENTIE
+406 AVDDTIQ
-413 DISLDITEGKFIAFV
+413 DISLDIIEGKFIAFV

-445 LAPSSGS
+445 LAPSSGL
-452 ITISSLTP
+452 ITISGLTP
-460 VDAIKK
+460 IDAIKK
-466 WPGAIGY
+466 WPGSIGY

-492 FNPDSVSDD
+492 FDPKTVSDQ
-501 LVWQALKLADL
+501 LVWDALKLADL
-512 SDFVKD
+512 SEFIEG

-549 TKPKIVI
+549 TKPRIVI

-565 AETENRVSGSIL
+565 AETENRVSESIM
-577 KLSGE
+577 KLTGD

-596 GADMIYYIDKGK
+596 SADMIYYLDKGK
-608 IINQGTFDELRA
+608 IVNQGTFEELRKLNA
-620 MNPAFNNQANFM
+620 DFNNQANFM

>member
-1 MRTNHKLTAKISPL
+1 L
-15 IVGYSSSMA
+15 I
-24 SASTSVFKF
+24 
-33 TEVKK
+33 
-38 VLLLLEK
+38 
-45 KDRLKLLLALA
+45 

-92 SKFLEL
+92 TRFLEL
-98 LNLDGLPQRDLLILL
+98 LNLDGLPQRNLLILL
-113 GGTAI
+113 GGSAI

-125 ILSVYFFRRILRYM
+125 VLSVYFLRRTLRYM
-139 SIKNAQ
+139 SIRNAQ
-145 ISSSLVAKMFNRPVE
+145 ISSSLVSKMLNRPVE
-160 KMLSKSIQHQIYNV
+160 KIFSKPIQHQIYNV
-174 TGGVERLIGGAVT
+174 TGGVERLVGGAVT

-201 ILVGLLLVDPIT
+201 ILVGLMLVDPIT
-213 SIGTFF
+213 SVGTFV
-219 VFTAIAFL
+219 VFTGIAFI
-227 LYFLLHKRIV
+227 LYFLLHKRVAI
-237 TLNRKSTYQIIYL
+237 LNTKSAYQSIYF
-250 SQKISEGINS
+250 SQKVSEGINS

-273 VNEIRKIKMQLAGYD
+273 VNEIRKTKMQLAGYD

-295 NISKYTIEIAVILG
+295 NISKYTIEVSIILG
-309 VAVVAGF
+309 IALIAGI

-336 SARIAPAIIRLQ
+336 STRIAPAVIRLQ
-348 QNIIAVKSSLSA
+348 QNVISVKSSLSA
-360 AKPTFELIDELNGVK
+360 AKPTFELIDELNGVE
-375 ELDNIETIIN
+375 ELTRTETIIS

-400 KFTYSD
+400 KFIYSD
-406 GVENTIE
+406 AADDTIQ
-413 DISLDITEGKFIAFV
+413 DVSLEIIEGKFIAFV

-435 STLIDLILGL
+435 STLIDLVLGL
-445 LAPSSGS
+445 LAPSSGL
-452 ITISSLTP
+452 ITISGLTP
-460 VDAIKK
+460 IDAIKK
-466 WPGAIGY
+466 WPGSIGY

-492 FNPDSVSDD
+492 FDPKTVSDQ
-501 LVWQALKLADL
+501 LVWDALKLADL
-512 SDFVKD
+512 SEFIEGLD
-518 LEGQLSYKISD
+518 GQLSYKISD

-565 AETENRVSGSIL
+565 AETENRVSESIL
-577 KLSGE
+577 KLIGE

-596 GADMIYYIDKGK
+596 GADMIYYLDKGK
-608 IINQGTFDELRA
+608 IVNQGTFEELRKLNA
-620 MNPAFNNQANFM
+620 DFNNQANFM

>member
-1 MRTNHKLTAKISPL
+1 
-15 IVGYSSSMA
+15 MA
-24 SASTSVFKF
+24 SLNPSIFKF
-33 TEVKK
+33 TEIKK

-45 KDRLKLLLALA
+45 KDRLKLFAVL
-56 INTFLAFLDLFGVA
+56 IVNTFLAFMDLFGVA
-70 LIGITSAILIRG
+70 LIGVTSAILIRG
-82 LQGLAAGDQV
+82 LQGLSAGDQV
-92 SKFLEL
+92 SRFLEI
-98 LNLDGLPQRDLLILL
+98 LNLDGLPQRNLMVLL

-118 FFFIIKT
+118 FFFIMKT
-125 ILSVYFFRRILRYM
+125 ILSVYFLRRTLRYM
-139 SIKNAQ
+139 SIRNAQ
-145 ISSSLVAKMFNRPVE
+145 ISSSLVSKMLNRPVE
-160 KMLSKSIQHQIYNV
+160 RIFSKSIQHQIYNV
-174 TGGVERLIGGAVT
+174 TGGVERLVGGAVT
-187 SLVVIASDLVLLLV
+187 NLVVIASDLVLLLV
-201 ILVGLLLVDPIT
+201 ILIGLMLVDPVT

-219 VFTAIAFL
+219 VFTGIGYL
-227 LYFLLHKRIV
+227 LYFLLHKRV
-237 TLNRKSTYQIIYL
+237 AMLNSRSTYESIYFN
-250 SQKISEGINS
+250 QKVSEGINS

-273 VNEIRKIKMQLAGYD
+273 VNEIRKTKMKLAGYD

-295 NISKYTIEIAVILG
+295 NISKYTIEISVILG
-309 VAVVAGF
+309 IAVVAGI

-336 SARIAPAIIRLQ
+336 STRIAPAIIRLQ
-348 QNIIAVKSSLSA
+348 QNVIAVKSSLSA
-360 AKPTFELIDELNGVK
+360 AKPTFELIEELNGVK
-375 ELDNIETIIN
+375 ELEKTETLIT
-385 TNHADFSPRVKLSNL
+385 TNHKDFSPRVNLKNL

-406 GVENTIE
+406 AINDTIQ
-413 DISLDITEGKFIAFV
+413 DISLEISEGKFIAFV

-435 STLIDLILGL
+435 STLVDLVLGL

-452 ITISSLTP
+452 ITISSLSP

-466 WPGAIGY
+466 WPGSIGY

-492 FNPDSVSDD
+492 FNPESVPDD
-501 LVWQALKLADL
+501 LVWQALELADL
-512 SDFVKD
+512 SGFIKG
-518 LEGQLSYKISD
+518 LEGQLSYRISD

-565 AETENRVSGSIL
+565 AETENRVSESIL
-577 KLSGE
+577 KLTGD

-596 GADMIYYIDKGK
+596 SADMIYYIDKGK
-608 IINQGTFDELRA
+608 VVNQGTFEELRKL
-620 MNPAFNNQANFM
+620 NTDFNNQASFM

>member
-1 MRTNHKLTAKISPL
+1 M
-15 IVGYSSSMA
+15 V
-24 SASTSVFKF
+24 SANPSLLKF
-33 TEVKK
+33 NEIKK
-38 VLLLLEK
+38 VLLLLDK
-45 KDRLKLLLALA
+45 KDRFKLFLVLI

-92 SKFLEL
+92 TSFLEL
-98 LNLDGLPQRDLLILL
+98 LNLDGLPQRSLLILL
-113 GGTAI
+113 GSTAI
-118 FFFIIKT
+118 FFFILKT
-125 ILSVYFFRRILRYM
+125 ILSVYFLRRTLRYM
-139 SIKNAQ
+139 SIRNAQ
-145 ISSSLVAKMFNRPVE
+145 ISSSLVSKMLNRPVE
-160 KMLSKSIQHQIYNV
+160 KIFSKSIQHQIYNV
-174 TGGVERLIGGAVT
+174 TGGVERLVGSAVT
-187 SLVVIASDLVLLLV
+187 NLVVIGSDLVLLLV
-201 ILVGLLLVDPIT
+201 ILIGLMLVDPVT

-219 VFTAIAFL
+219 VFTGVGFL
-227 LYFLLHKRIV
+227 LYFLLHKRVAI
-237 TLNRKSTYQIIYL
+237 LNSKFAYESIYF
-250 SQKISEGINS
+250 SQKVSEGISS

-273 VNEIRKIKMQLAGYD
+273 VNEIRKTKMRLASYD
-288 AEIKFIP
+288 AEIKFLP
-295 NISKYTIEIAVILG
+295 NISKYTIEISVILG
-309 VAVVAGF
+309 IAVVAGI

-336 SARIAPAIIRLQ
+336 SSRIAPAIIRLQ
-348 QNIIAVKSSLSA
+348 QNVILVKSSLSA
-360 AKPTFELIDELNGVK
+360 AKPTFELIDELNGVE
-375 ELDNIETIIN
+375 ELERIETVIS
-385 TNHADFSPRVKLSNL
+385 TNHTDFSPRVKLSNL

-406 GVENTIE
+406 ATENTIQ
-413 DISLDITEGKFIAFV
+413 DISLEISEGKFIAFV

-452 ITISSLTP
+452 ISISGRTP

-466 WPGAIGY
+466 WPGSIGY

-492 FNPDSVSDD
+492 FNPELVSDD
-501 LVWQALKLADL
+501 LVWQALQLADL
-512 SDFVKD
+512 SDFIKG
-518 LEGQLSYKISD
+518 LEGQLSYRISD

-565 AETENRVSGSIL
+565 AETENRVSESIL

-596 GADMIYYIDKGK
+596 SADVIYYIDKGK
-608 IINQGTFDELRA
+608 IISQGTFEELRSINA
-620 MNPAFNNQANFM
+620 NFDNQANFM

>member
-1 MRTNHKLTAKISPL
+1 MVAVNS
-15 IVGYSSSMA
+15 
-24 SASTSVFKF
+24 SVFKF
-33 TEVKK
+33 AQIKR

-45 KDRLKLLLALA
+45 KDRLKLFLVLV

-82 LQGLAAGDQV
+82 LQGLTAGDQV
-92 SKFLEL
+92 TRFLDL
-98 LNLDGLPQRDLLILL
+98 LNIDGLPQRNLLIIL

-125 ILSVYFFRRILRYM
+125 ILSVYFLRITLRYM
-139 SIKNAQ
+139 SIRNAQ
-145 ISSSLVAKMFNRPVE
+145 ISSSLVSKMLNRPIE
-160 KMLSKSIQHQIYNV
+160 KIFNKSIQHQIYNV
-174 TGGVERLIGGAVT
+174 TGGVERLVGGAVA

-201 ILVGLLLVDPIT
+201 ILIGLMWVDPVT

-219 VFTAIAFL
+219 VFTGIGYL
-227 LYFLLHKRIV
+227 LYFLLHKRV
-237 TLNRKSTYQIIYL
+237 AMLNNIYTYESIYFN
-250 SQKISEGINS
+250 QKVSEGINS

-273 VNEIRKIKMQLAGYD
+273 VNEIRKTKMKLAGYD

-295 NISKYTIEIAVILG
+295 NISKYTIEVSVILG
-309 VAVVAGF
+309 IAVVAGI

-336 SARIAPAIIRLQ
+336 STRIAPAIIRLQ
-348 QNIIAVKSSLSA
+348 QNVIAVKSSLSG

-375 ELDNIETIIN
+375 ELEKTETLISIN
-385 TNHADFSPRVKLSNL
+385 HKDFSPRVNLKNL

-406 GVENTIE
+406 AMNETIQ
-413 DISLDITEGKFIAFV
+413 DISLEISEGKFIAFV

-435 STLIDLILGL
+435 STLVDLVLGL

-452 ITISSLTP
+452 ITISGLTP

-466 WPGAIGY
+466 WPGSIGY

-492 FNPDSVSDD
+492 FNPELVPDD
-501 LVWQALKLADL
+501 LVWQALELADL

-518 LEGQLSYKISD
+518 LEEQLSYRISD

-565 AETENRVSGSIL
+565 AETENRVSESIL
-577 KLSGE
+577 KLTGE

-596 GADMIYYIDKGK
+596 SADMIYYINKGL
-608 IINQGTFDELRA
+608 IVNQGTFQELRSINA
-620 MNPAFNNQANFM
+620 DFNNQANFM